1 LKKYEVLEELDRVVF
16 GSGEHIISI
25 QALENYEAMIDGV
38 NVKLVK
44 GKESKVPSWVA
55 QVLILNTKAEI
66 LSENIISVPELNRV
80 VRQEGSFALQK
91 IDDLLFVKAR
101 QEMTRL
107 SRKTDQIAYRS
118 RLSIRGL
125 YEELIR
131 KRLGKI
137 LKIAE
142 KGETSA
148 STIKNLVPEE
158 AWLYN
163 QIGLIVSNWKES
175 LGEQA
180 TPLYQE

>member
-1 LKKYEVLEELDRVVF
+1 MEELDRVVF
-16 GSGEHIISI
+16 GSGEQVISV

-38 NVKLVK
+38 SVKLVK
-44 GKESKVPSWVA
+44 GKESKVPVWVG
-55 QVLILNTKAEI
+55 QVLILNKKAEM
-66 LSENIISVPELNRV
+66 LSEDIISVPELNRV

-91 IDDLLFVKAR
+91 IDELLFIKAR

-107 SRKTDQIAYRS
+107 SRKTDQLAYRN

-125 YEELIR
+125 YEELVR

-142 KGETSA
+142 KGDTAA

-158 AWLYN
+158 EWLYH
-163 QIGLIVSNWKES
+163 QIEMIVSNWKES
-175 LGEQA
+175 LGKQS
-180 TPLYQE
+180 TPLYQN